1 MVTGAESVANDCQQ
15 KKSQI
20 MARLYQNHISKC
32 TINIKKK
39 DSSGLSKITATRI
52 SSAVLMRR
60 FLARRTKVNSF
71 FEHFLHLG

>member
-39 DSSGLSKITATRI
+39 TA
-52 SSAVLMRR
+52 VVCLKLLQLE
-60 FLARRTKVNSF
+60 LAQQY
-71 FEHFLHLG
+71 